1 MKLNRKALKK
11 MIVEEVNRLHEW
23 TGEEMEAA
31 KGDVTQ
37 QYIDFIVRVQEAA
50 GDALERI
57 EQGEEPANAAVD
69 SQFLQLARGLTDEEF
84 YDYFYG

>member
-1 MKLNRKALKK
+1 MKVNRNTLKK

-23 TGEEMEAA
+23 TGDEMEAA
-31 KGDVTQ
+31 KDDVTQ
-37 QYIDFIVRVQEAA
+37 QYIDFIVRVREAA

-57 EQGEEPANAAVD
+57 EQGEEPYNAAHD
-69 SQFLQLARGLTDEEF
+69 SRFKTLVQGYLDEEF

>member
-1 MKLNRKALKK
+1 MKLNRKTLKK

-23 TGEEMEAA
+23 TGDEMEAA

-57 EQGEEPANAAVD
+57 EQGEEPYSASHD
-69 SQFLQLARGLTDEEF
+69 SRFKTLVEGYRDEEF